1 MSYLIP
7 AIPIINKWNKV
18 NKSLY
23 PKTNCTAIVLFNSK
37 LDSTLGIPKITKFI
51 RDLTYLNTR
60 SLAVLVGIL
69 LGDAYLKLGGR
80 RHSNNNNVRIAF
92 KQSIIN
98 FPFMWAVFTE
108 LSHFC
113 SSIPRFDKAY
123 LKSTGKT
130 YGQLI
135 LETRTYPI
143 MNVLY
148 TLFIQDG
155 KKVIKEEL
163 YFFFISCSFS
173 FLNNVWWCFNSVRVK
188 YLHWWLYIDRCC
200 SSY

>member
-18 NKSLY
+18 NKSIY

-37 LDSTLGIPKITKFI
+37 LASTLGILLRTKITKFI

-123 LKSTGKT
+123 LKSTVPS
-130 YGQLI
+130 
-135 LETRTYPI
+135 RTGGEQKNLWPINSWNSNLSYNECIIHIIYP
-143 MNVLY
+143 
-148 TLFIQDG
+148 
-155 KKVIKEEL
+155 
-163 YFFFISCSFS
+163 
-173 FLNNVWWCFNSVRVK
+173 R
-188 YLHWWLYIDRCC
+188 R
-200 SSY
+200 